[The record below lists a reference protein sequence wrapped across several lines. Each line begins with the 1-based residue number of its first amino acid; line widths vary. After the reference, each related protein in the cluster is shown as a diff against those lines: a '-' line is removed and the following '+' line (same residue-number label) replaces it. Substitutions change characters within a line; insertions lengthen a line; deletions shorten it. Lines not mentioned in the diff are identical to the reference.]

1 MSRLGKKSRRLGLGA
16 ALAALATL
24 GLTIMLVVGGSA
36 SASRLATTTTTT
48 TTTATTTTGT
58 TTTTPATPPKSTAPP
73 AVSGTPAEGQ
83 TLTTTNGSWSGSS
96 ITYAYSWKR
105 CDATGGSC
113 ATISGATGS
122 TYKAGSADVGNT
134 LRSVVTATS
143 GGASSRAT
151 SVPTAAIKAATPAAP
166 STPATGCP
174 AGSGSAQVSQVSSPA
189 RLQIASFS
197 VNPDP
202 VGGSTRTINVNVHIT
217 DTCGQT
223 VQGALVDVQA
233 VPFNQFNSP
242 SEQTTDSGGNTQV
255 TMQRLAGYPAARH
268 QELLVL
274 FIRARK
280 PGENL
285 LAGISTRRLVSVTVN
300 LAR

>member
-1 MSRLGKKSRRLGLGA
+1 
-16 ALAALATL
+16 
-24 GLTIMLVVGGSA
+24 MLVVGGAA

-48 TTTATTTTGT
+48 TTTTSTT
-58 TTTTPATPPKSTAPP
+58 AAPKQTSPP
-73 AVSGTPAEGQ
+73 AISGTPTDGQ
-83 TLTTTNGSWSGSS
+83 TLTTSNGSWAGSS

-105 CDATGGSC
+105 CDTTGGSC
-113 ATISGATGS
+113 ATIGGATGS
-122 TYKAGSADVGNT
+122 TYKLTSADVGNT
-134 LRSVVTATS
+134 LRSVVTATNS
-143 GGASSRAT
+143 GGSGSAT
-151 SVPTAAIKAATPAAP
+151 SVPTAVVKAAAPAPPA
-166 STPATGCP
+166 TPATGCP
-174 AGSGSAQVSQVSSPA
+174 AGSGSAQASQVSPPA
-189 RLQIASFS
+189 RLQISSFNVS
-197 VNPDP
+197 PDP
-202 VGGSTRTINVNVHIT
+202 VGGSTRTINVNVHVT

-233 VPFNQFNSP
+233 VPFNQFSSP